1 MANNLIPEELNALI
15 REYLT
20 DGVLTNKER
29 QVILNK
35 AEKMGLDR
43 DEIDLYL
50 DAQVQK
56 IDQQTDAAVRKQK
69 GKQCPYCGGSIPLL
83 TDKCP
88 HCGENITAEASEEL
102 QEIFENLEGA
112 LVDLKSGRDIHKS
125 KATVERYTRKARM
138 YYGNNPKIQKLLE
151 EVEKETVIAEKKAKN
166 LVRNRGIIAFVKEHT
181 KLAMFLGL
189 ITLLLLFLGFRAIVT
204 SFDESQNANAC
215 IRAMKKTIKK
225 GDIDNAIILYKKFDG
240 SGQKDVVA
248 GIEPQIVDY
257 IKDLASNDNLEKAEQ
272 DIEKIYDAFSFH
284 MSSQTEETLYSVI
297 AEAYWKKG
305 DPEKALEVDGKHNGA
320 SYSHATAIRK
330 AIQND
335 YLEKGEYTKAVNAIS
350 WECSI
355 GEMEDL
361 YKFVCHC
368 IDRMRDNGEEAKLSS
383 FLKQILP
390 VFESHPSEIFTSPRP
405 EFEAEYKKYQQRV
418 MEYANQ

>member
-1 MANNLIPEELNALI
+1 MANLIPEELNALI
-15 REYLT
+15 QQYLT
-20 DGVLTNKER
+20 DGVLTDKER

-50 DAQVQK
+50 DAEVQK

-69 GKQCPYCGGSIPLL
+69 GKQCPYCGGSVPLL

-88 HCGENITAEASEEL
+88 HCGENITAEASQEL
-102 QEIFENLEGA
+102 QEIFDNLEEA
-112 LVDLKSGRDIHKS
+112 LVNLKSGKDIHAS
-125 KATVERYTRKARM
+125 KATVERFSRKAKM
-138 YYGNNPKIQKLLE
+138 YYGSNPRVKKLLE
-151 EVEKETVIAEKKAKN
+151 EITNETIAAEKRAKT
-166 LVRNRGIIAFVKEHT
+166 LVRNRGILNFVKEHT
-181 KLAMFLGL
+181 KMTLFIGL
-189 ITLLLLFLGFRAIVT
+189 IALLALFWGIRKIVT
-204 SFDESQNANAC
+204 SFDETQNASAC
-215 IRAMKKTIKK
+215 IQAMKKTIKK

-284 MSSQTEETLYSVI
+284 MSSQTEETISSVI

-368 IDRMRDNGEEAKLSS
+368 IDHMRDNGEEAKLSS
-383 FLKQILP
+383 FVNQILP
-390 VFESHPSEIFTSPRP
+390 VFESHPSEIFNSPRP